1 MFLFITRIV
10 CPGYQDFVPEH
21 NQRNKENKGY
31 EVLSDVMERANRW
44 VARQQGVRF
53 TNLQTIS
60 IKLKKSRTS
69 RTLLCRNINVSSKLA
84 FIVMIMII

>member
-1 MFLFITRIV
+1 MLFFITCIV
-10 CPGYQDFVPEH
+10 CSGYQDFVPEH

-69 RTLLCRNINVSSKLA
+69 WTLHFRNIIVPYKLNTS
-84 FIVMIMII
+84 